1 MKLKP
6 RFLSGLLL
14 SIILAVSCSV
24 NRTANTRGEQSEASK
39 YRDLIKY
46 LSSDSLKGRL
56 TGTPGDS
63 LAAEYIR
70 SRFTSYGLIP
80 VSGDGF
86 QRFKVTDKV
95 VAGNANSFVSES
107 RNYIHGIDFEPFS
120 FSENSS
126 LKADVV
132 FTGYGFSINNDSL
145 KWDDYQGQNIKGNWV
160 MILRGDPE
168 VDNNMSKFSQ
178 YNGDRDK
185 ALMAKDLGAGGVLLV
200 SGITF
205 DKDDKF
211 DPLLKGEFSVGIPVL
226 KIKRNLA
233 DAILQKSGT
242 NIEEVEKKL
251 NANRKP
257 ASFQSGVTV
266 EARSEIIQYKTNTRN
281 VIMMLPGDDP
291 VLKKEFVIIGGHFD
305 HLGMGGP
312 GSGSRA
318 VDTIGVHHG
327 ADDNASGV
335 AMVVELAGRFAAAKE
350 SHKRSLVFITFTG
363 EEIGLLGS
371 KYFTDN
377 PLIDL
382 SKADAMINLDMV
394 GRLKETKD
402 LQVAGVGTAAGLKEL
417 ALEYDDTT
425 KLKVYT
431 TEEGSGPS
439 DHSSFYAKNIP
450 VMFITTGA
458 HVDYHTP
465 SDTWDKINYD
475 GMVSVTDLVYKMAY
489 HLANDTAKLKFKEAG
504 PKNTVSRGYRKMRV
518 TLGIMPDVA
527 GVVKNGLR
535 ADLVTPGKPA
545 ALGGMK
551 KGDIIISIEGK
562 PVNNIQD
569 YMFRLGQLKPGQTIT
584 VEVLRNN
591 KKEVLVIQL

>member
-1 MKLKP
+1 MKFKL
-6 RFLSGLLL
+6 RFLSGLLFA
-14 SIILAVSCSV
+14 IILVVSCSV
-24 NRTANTRGEQSEASK
+24 NRTVNTKGEQGEAGK
-39 YRDLIKY
+39 FRELIKY

-70 SRFTSYGLIP
+70 SRFASYGLKP

-95 VAGNANSFVSES
+95 VAGNANSFISDGRS
-107 RNYIHGIDFEPFS
+107 YIHGNEFEPAS

-126 LKADVV
+126 LKAEIV

-145 KWDDYQGQNIKGNWV
+145 KWDDFQGQNIKGSWV

-168 VDNNMSKFSQ
+168 ADNNMSKFSQ
-178 YNGDRDK
+178 FNGDRDK
-185 ALMAKDLGAGGVLLV
+185 ALTAKDLGAGGVLLV

-211 DPLLKGEFSVGIPVL
+211 DPLLKNEFSVGIPVMR
-226 KIKRNLA
+226 IKRNLA

-251 NANRKP
+251 NTNRKP
-257 ASFQSGVTV
+257 FSFPTGVTV

-281 VIMMLPGDDP
+281 VIMMLPGEDP
-291 VLKKEFVIIGGHFD
+291 VLKKEYVIIGGHFD

-318 VDTIGVHHG
+318 VDIGIHHG

-335 AMVVELAGRFAAAKE
+335 AMVIELAGRFAAAKE
-350 SHKRSLVFITFTG
+350 NHKRSLVFITFTG

-382 SKADAMINLDMV
+382 SKTDAMINIDMV

-402 LQVAGVGTAAGLKEL
+402 LQVGGVGTAKGLKEM
-417 ALEYDDTT
+417 AIAYDDTT
-425 KLKVYT
+425 KLKVT
-431 TEEGSGPS
+431 ATEEGSGPS

-450 VMFITTGA
+450 VLFITTGA
-458 HVDYHTP
+458 HIDYHTP

-475 GMVSVTDLVYKMAY
+475 GMVTVSDLVYKMAY
-489 HLANDTAKLKFKEAG
+489 HLANDTARLTFKEAG
-504 PKNTVSRGYRKMRV
+504 PKTTGSRGYRRMRV

-527 GVVKNGLR
+527 GLVKNGLR

-551 KGDIIISIEGK
+551 KGDIIISINGK
-562 PVNNIQD
+562 PINNIYD
-569 YMFRLGQLKPGQTIT
+569 YMFRLGQLKPGETIT